1 MEHSGL
7 DPETALK
14 LIQILLR
21 GAAYFFA
28 GFALLALSTYVVF
41 VCLEISASQPS
52 ARTRIAKVPPPVG
65 CAPAAEQ
72 IHVLLPANTPILA
85 EEATV
90 TVGEVLWEARIQG
103 DFPGTDI
110 SAHHRRLGIDTS
122 HV

>member
-1 MEHSGL
+1 MGDLGL

-41 VCLEISASQPS
+41 LCLEIFASQPS
-52 ARTRIAKVPPPVG
+52 AKTRIAKVPQPVG

-72 IHVLLPANTPILA
+72 NHDLIPAETPILA

-90 TVGEVLWEARIQG
+90 TAGEVLCEG
-103 DFPGTDI
+103 
-110 SAHHRRLGIDTS
+110 
-122 HV
+122 